1 MFFRLRFCYLL
12 LNNHAKS
19 VIADSQEYNN
29 HCGSTKVIKLEDYF
43 LILVSTKNIE
53 VAYMRLLDIISKKR
67 DGFILSEL
75 EINFLIQAYTNDE
88 IPDYQMAAWL
98 MAVFL
103 RGMTMEETAA
113 LTMAMASSGNMVD
126 LSTVPGVKVDKHS
139 TGGVADTT
147 TLILAPMVAAA
158 GVPVSKMSGRGLGF
172 TGGTIDKLES
182 IPGFRT
188 DLSQDE
194 FIRSLK
200 KHNIA
205 VIGQSADIAPADG
218 KMYALRDVTATIESI
233 PLIASSIMSKKI
245 AAGADKILLDVKVGN
260 GAFMKK
266 MEDAIKLAET
276 MVHIG
281 QLVGRE
287 TRAVLSSMDEP
298 LGQAVGNSLEVEEAI
313 DILDGRGEPA
323 LRHVC
328 LILGANMLTMAG
340 IANDVTAGYKQL
352 SDLIENK
359 MALKKFAEFV
369 AAQGGNGDIV
379 NNPKLLPQAKTKV
392 TIVSKEQGFVQ
403 AIDAGKI
410 GYAAMRLGAGR
421 EYKKQRI
428 DLAVGLILHCRIGD
442 FFEKNQPLATICV
455 NDQMHIQQVKT
466 LITDAVQLGANNVS
480 KTKLILGIVDK
491 NGFNAM

>member
-1 MFFRLRFCYLL
+1 
-12 LNNHAKS
+12 
-19 VIADSQEYNN
+19 
-29 HCGSTKVIKLEDYF
+29 
-43 LILVSTKNIE
+43 
-53 VAYMRLLDIISKKR
+53 MRILDIITKKR
-67 DGFILSEL
+67 DGFALTEL
-75 EINFLIQAYTNDE
+75 EINFLVHAYTHDE
-88 IPDYQMAAWL
+88 IPDYQMSAWL

-103 RGMTMEETAA
+103 RGMTIEETAA
-113 LTMAMASSGNMVD
+113 LTMAMALSGNMVD
-126 LSTVPGVKVDKHS
+126 LSSVPGIKVDKHS

-147 TLILAPMVAAA
+147 TLVLAPMVAAA
-158 GVPVSKMSGRGLGF
+158 GVPVAKMSGRGLGF

-182 IPGFRT
+182 IPGFNT
-188 DLSQDE
+188 TLPQEKFIELLQTYNLS
-194 FIRSLK
+194 
-200 KHNIA
+200 

-245 AAGADKILLDVKVGN
+245 AAGADKILLDVKVGR

-313 DILDGRGEPA
+313 DILNGRGEPA

-328 LILGANMLTMAG
+328 LMLGANMLNMAG
-340 IANDVTAGYKQL
+340 IAPDVTAGYEML
-352 SDLIENK
+352 GTLIDNK
-359 MALKKFAEFV
+359 MALHKFAEFI
-369 AAQGGNGDIV
+369 AAQGGPVDIQQ
-379 NNPKLLPQAKTKV
+379 NLSMLPQAKFKISV
-392 TIVSKEQGFVQ
+392 MSAVQGFVQ
-403 AIDAGKI
+403 KIDAGQI

-421 EYKKQRI
+421 EYKTQTI
-428 DLAVGLILHCRIGD
+428 DLAAGLVLQCRIGD
-442 FFEKNQPLATICV
+442 FIEKNQSIATIYT
-455 NDQMHIQQVKT
+455 NDESHFSKVSP
-466 LITDAVQLGANNVS
+466 LILDAITIGKESVP

-491 NGFNAM
+491 DGFTAM

>member
-1 MFFRLRFCYLL
+1 
-12 LNNHAKS
+12 
-19 VIADSQEYNN
+19 
-29 HCGSTKVIKLEDYF
+29 
-43 LILVSTKNIE
+43 
-53 VAYMRLLDIISKKR
+53 MRILDIITKKR
-67 DGFILSEL
+67 DGLVLSEL
-75 EINFLIQAYTNDE
+75 EIDFLIHAYTHDE

-98 MAVFL
+98 MAIFL
-103 RGMTMEETAA
+103 RGMTMQETAA
-113 LTMAMASSGNMVD
+113 LTMAMALSGNMLD
-126 LSTVPGVKVDKHS
+126 LSAVSGVKVDKHS

-158 GVPVSKMSGRGLGF
+158 GVPVAKMSGRGLGF

-182 IPGFRT
+182 IAGFKT
-188 DLSQDE
+188 TLPQNE
-194 FIRSLK
+194 FIRLLK
-200 KHNIA
+200 KYNIA

-266 MEDAIKLAET
+266 MEDAVKLAET

-313 DILDGRGEPA
+313 DVLDGRGEPA

-328 LILGANMLTMAG
+328 LILGSHMLNMAG
-340 IANDVTAGYKQL
+340 IVPDVTAGYEKL
-352 SDLIENK
+352 SKLIDNK
-359 MALKKFAEFV
+359 MALHKFTEFV
-369 AAQGGNGDIV
+369 VAQGGNGDIV
-379 NNPKLLPQAKTKV
+379 TNRKLLPEAKIKITV
-392 TIVSKEQGFVQ
+392 VSGEQGFVQ
-403 AIDAGKI
+403 KIDAGQI

-421 EYKKQRI
+421 EYKTQTI
-428 DLAVGLILHCRIGD
+428 DLAVGLMLRCRIGD
-442 FFEKNQPLATICV
+442 FIEKNQELATLYV
-455 NDQMHIQQVKT
+455 NDETHLEQVRT
-466 LITDAVQLGANNVS
+466 LIRDAVKIGSSNVS

-491 NGFNAM
+491 NGFKAM

>member
-1 MFFRLRFCYLL
+1 
-12 LNNHAKS
+12 
-19 VIADSQEYNN
+19 
-29 HCGSTKVIKLEDYF
+29 
-43 LILVSTKNIE
+43 
-53 VAYMRLLDIISKKR
+53 MRILDIITKKR
-67 DGFILSEL
+67 DGFVLSEE
-75 EINFLIQAYTNDE
+75 EIKFLIHAYTNDE
-88 IPDYQMAAWL
+88 MPDYQMAAWL

-103 RGMTMEETAA
+103 RGMTMEETAT
-113 LTMAMASSGNMVD
+113 LTMAMAISGNMVD

-158 GVPVSKMSGRGLGF
+158 GVPVAKMSGRGLGF

-182 IPGFRT
+182 IAGLKTTFPPNKFI
-188 DLSQDE
+188 DL
-194 FIRSLK
+194 LK

-205 VIGQSADIAPADG
+205 VIGQSTDIAPADG

-287 TRAVLSSMDEP
+287 TRAVLSNMDEP
-298 LGQAVGNSLEVEEAI
+298 LGQAVGNSLEVQEAI
-313 DILDGRGEPA
+313 DVLDGRGEPA

-328 LILGANMLTMAG
+328 LILGAHMINMAG
-340 IANDVTAGYKQL
+340 ITPDVNAGYEKL
-352 SDLIENK
+352 SNLIDNK
-359 MALKKFAEFV
+359 MALHKFTEFV
-369 AAQGGNGDIV
+369 TAQGGNGDIV
-379 NNPKLLPQAKTKV
+379 HNRKLLPETKTK
-392 TIVSKEQGFVQ
+392 IVVVSDEQGFVQ
-403 AIDAGKI
+403 SIDAGQV
-410 GYAAMRLGAGR
+410 GYAAMKLGAGR
-421 EYKKQRI
+421 EYKTQTI
-428 DLAVGLILHCRIGD
+428 DLAVGLMLQCRIGD
-442 FFEKNQPLATICV
+442 FVKKNQPLAILYV
-455 NDQMHIQQVKT
+455 NNETHLSQVQV
-466 LITDAVQLGANNVS
+466 LIKDAIKIGFNKVP

>member
-1 MFFRLRFCYLL
+1 
-12 LNNHAKS
+12 
-19 VIADSQEYNN
+19 
-29 HCGSTKVIKLEDYF
+29 
-43 LILVSTKNIE
+43 
-53 VAYMRLLDIISKKR
+53 MRILDIIAKKR
-67 DGFILSEL
+67 DGFVLNEL
-75 EINFLIQAYTNDE
+75 EINFLIHAYTRDE

-103 RGMTMEETAA
+103 RGMTVEETAA
-113 LTMAMASSGNMVD
+113 LTMAMAISGNMVD

-158 GVPVSKMSGRGLGF
+158 GVPVAKMSGRGLGF

-182 IPGFRT
+182 IAGFKT
-188 DLSQDE
+188 TLPQNE
-194 FIRSLK
+194 FINLLK
-200 KHNIA
+200 KHNMAI
-205 VIGQSADIAPADG
+205 VGQSADIAPADG
-218 KMYALRDVTATIESI
+218 KMYALRDVTSTIESI

-298 LGQAVGNSLEVEEAI
+298 LGQAIGNSLEVEEAI
-313 DILDGRGEPA
+313 DVLDGRGEPA

-328 LILGANMLTMAG
+328 LILGANMLNMAG
-340 IANDVTAGYKQL
+340 IVPDVAAGYEKL
-352 SDLIENK
+352 NKLIDNK
-359 MALKKFAEFV
+359 IALHKFIEFV
-369 AAQGGNGDIV
+369 TAQGGTEDIV
-379 NNPKLLPQAKTKV
+379 KNRNLLPQAKTKITV
-392 TIVSKEQGFVQ
+392 VSNEQGFVQ
-403 AIDAGKI
+403 KINAGQI

-421 EYKKQRI
+421 EYKTQPI
-428 DLAVGLILHCRIGD
+428 DLAVGLMLRCRIGD
-442 FFEKNQPLATICV
+442 FIQKNQPLATLYV
-455 NDQMHIQQVKT
+455 NDETHLEQVKV
-466 LITDAVQLGANNVS
+466 LIIDAIKIGPSNVP

-491 NGFNAM
+491 NGFTAM